1 MSEPNR
7 PVLYNPYS
15 HSRDRNGQDP
25 QDSERGGST
34 ARFSIQG
41 GTLRSA
47 RTAQTKPTDDKINL
61 VVSDAI
67 RNYKQSLD
75 AASSHSK
82 KGLMTNLMSFL
93 KFRSPSKDKNSTEPR
108 AQNQGNLTERVH
120 VVASNS
126 RFKYFGSQVETSRK
140 PAQGT
145 VNSNSNVQ
153 CQGTAQ
159 RASSQ

>member
-7 PVLYNPYS
+7 PILYNPYR
-15 HSRDRNGQDP
+15 HSRDQDGQEP
-25 QDSERGGST
+25 QDSARGGST

-47 RTAQTKPTDDKINL
+47 RTALTKPPDDKINL

-93 KFRSPSKDKNSTEPR
+93 KFRSPSKDKHSTEPR
-108 AQNQGNLTERVH
+108 AQNEGNQTERVH
-120 VVASNS
+120 VVASSS
-126 RFKYFGSQVETSRK
+126 RFKYFGSQVESSRK
-140 PAQGT
+140 PAEGI
-145 VNSNSNVQ
+145 VSSNSHVQ
-153 CQGTAQ
+153 RQSTAK